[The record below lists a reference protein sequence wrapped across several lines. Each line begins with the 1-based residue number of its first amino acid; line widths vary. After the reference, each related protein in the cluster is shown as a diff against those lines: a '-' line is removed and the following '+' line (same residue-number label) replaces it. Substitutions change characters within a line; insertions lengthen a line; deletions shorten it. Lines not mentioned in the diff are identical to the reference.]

1 MYSVIVFLYLHVR
14 TGSVMSDQLPLCADK
29 FQAAIKSFYP
39 WCMYNISIHLY
50 ALHHDVHMYVYPV

>member
-1 MYSVIVFLYLHVR
+1 
-14 TGSVMSDQLPLCADK
+14 MSDQLPLWSDI
-29 FQAAIKSFYP
+29 FQAALKSFHP